1 MVVAHTGKLR
11 EFSWLECECVLL
23 LPCFIRIRF
32 KAQSAI
38 RGSKAITT
46 PKLFLFE
53 ARFQPQWLDKRIS
66 ESDIGQ
72 PVLLEF
78 DPKCHVIELGP
89 ISPLASTD
97 SGRQQCHLKPQ
108 FAQQRGKGSI
118 HFVAEAATP
127 FVNKL
132 VQEAALLADNFSPEA
147 DIQILEGHCVH
158 VGAVQR
164 TE

>member
-53 ARFQPQWLDKRIS
+53 ARFQPQRIDKRIS
-66 ESDIGQ
+66 KTDVGQ
-72 PVLLEF
+72 PVFFEF
-78 DPKCHVIELGP
+78 DPKCHVIKLGP
-89 ISPLASTD
+89 VASVALTD
-97 SGRQQCHLKPQ
+97 SGRQQRHLKPQ
-108 FAQQRGKGSI
+108 LTQQSGKSSI
-118 HFVAEAATP
+118 HLVAESATA
-127 FVNKL
+127 FVNDL
-132 VQEAALLADNFSPEA
+132 VQEAA
-147 DIQILEGHCVH
+147 
-158 VGAVQR
+158 
-164 TE
+164 